1 MMLWLP
7 LQAVAGIGAP
17 VCVGAAQVALA
28 PDAQAHPDEAD
39 AGHRHHASTSVDQG
53 ASGHAL
59 DHSGDQQP
67 ADPDAA
73 VCGDCSMACAAL
85 APLPRL
91 TASPI
96 FPCAGLV
103 DQGDESFASASS
115 HQAFKPP
122 ITAA

>member
-17 VCVGAAQVALA
+17 VCAGAAQVALG
-28 PDAQAHPDEAD
+28 PDAQTHADEAD
-39 AGHRHHASTSVDQG
+39 AGHRHPASTLVDRGAPDQG
-53 ASGHAL
+53 V

-73 VCGDCSMACAAL
+73 VCSDCAMACAAF
-85 APLPRL
+85 APLARL
-91 TASPI
+91 TVSPI

-103 DQGDESFASASS
+103 DQADESFASASV
-115 HQAFKPP
+115 HQALEPP